1 MSAQPIQLR
10 RRTLPEQLEYL
21 ADQLDKALDSSDPAG
36 ASRVRSV
43 QLCLISL
50 AAEYTEAT
58 APDPP

>member
-21 ADQLDKALDSSDPAG
+21 AGQLDKALDEGDPAG
-36 ASRVRSV
+36 LSRVRSV

-50 AAEYTEAT
+50 ATEYTEADP
-58 APDPP
+58 APP